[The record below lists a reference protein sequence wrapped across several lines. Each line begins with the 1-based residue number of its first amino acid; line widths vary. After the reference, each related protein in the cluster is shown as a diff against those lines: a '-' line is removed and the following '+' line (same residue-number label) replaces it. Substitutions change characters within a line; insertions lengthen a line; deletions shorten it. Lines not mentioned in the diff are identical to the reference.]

1 MTRTNFNTPTGQ
13 LEDHVKLAMF
23 KEVKFF
29 LVPTW
34 LDQTL
39 QAHSLSETILSD
51 NDKLNSI
58 LTAEDIKFYN
68 ENISGVMNL
77 KPTLPIPADFTLSWL
92 ESNKPSYGNAGIP
105 LMETASYEENSI
117 GRKERLSPFIEG
129 AQSTSVD
136 KLWNIV
142 ATYSINRL
150 ADSSQV
156 SIRLI
161 IVPFE
166 DVLQLQLKQDE
177 KLAEF
182 LIEELGLVNVAGT
195 HLFKKLLEFKSC
207 Y

>member
-77 KPTLPIPADFTLSWL
+77 KPTLPIPADLTLSWL
-92 ESNKPSYGNAGIP
+92 ESNKPSYGNSSIP
-105 LMETASYEENSI
+105 FMETASYEENSI

-177 KLAEF
+177 KLAKF

>member
-58 LTAEDIKFYN
+58 LTADDIKFYN

-92 ESNKPSYGNAGIP
+92 ASNKPSYGNVGIP

-150 ADSSQV
+150 TDSSQV

>member
-77 KPTLPIPADFTLSWL
+77 KPTLPIPADLTLSWL
-92 ESNKPSYGNAGIP
+92 ESNKPSYGNVGIP

-150 ADSSQV
+150 TDSSQV

-182 LIEELGLVNVAGT
+182 LIEELGLVNIAGT